1 MQLLGA
7 ILAIPFDNYGD
18 VTNIVGPDLF
28 HGFAAGHLLAA
39 REIVASKR
47 PPRTWPILLLVWDGA
62 AEWWKGQRM
71 GNCTQILPNSGP
83 CYGGLTF
90 KNRGHLGSRYILNLY
105 PGSPKTKERMVFL

>member
-47 PPRTWPILLLVWDGA
+47 PPRTWPILLMAWDRA

-71 GNCTQILPNSGP
+71 GNCTQMTLVPDLLM
-83 CYGGLTF
+83 GG
-90 KNRGHLGSRYILNLY
+90 
-105 PGSPKTKERMVFL
+105 